1 MTLSFLM
8 ESCAK
13 VTPIGYTK
21 SQQLHGYTAIS
32 EEKRKTYAK
41 NEFRELEKPNLPKI
55 KIVAKCCRMLQDVAS
70 HYVSELEC
78 LKTLRTT
85 ALKSPSRNYPK
96 KSKYKFETKIHS
108 CNVASP
114 SVSCKTWNTLSRCI
128 NPPAGARVEMALA
141 KKATLLQT
149 TPRWNQQ
156 TLTSVVNGV
165 VPW

>member
-1 MTLSFLM
+1 MQNLST
-8 ESCAK
+8 
-13 VTPIGYTK
+13 VYGYT
-21 SQQLHGYTAIS
+21 TIS

-41 NEFRELEKPNLPKI
+41 NEFRELENPYLPKI

-70 HYVSELEC
+70 HYISELGC
-78 LKTLRTT
+78 LTTLRTI
-85 ALKSPSRNYPK
+85 ALKSPSRNYHK
-96 KSKYKFETKIHS
+96 NSKYKFETKIHS

-114 SVSCKTWNTLSRCI
+114 SVSCKTCNTLLQVHQ
-128 NPPAGARVEMALA
+128 PPVGARVEMARA

>member
-1 MTLSFLM
+1 MQNLST
-8 ESCAK
+8 
-13 VTPIGYTK
+13 V
-21 SQQLHGYTAIS
+21 HGNTAIS
-32 EEKRKTYAK
+32 EEKRKTYTK
-41 NEFRELEKPNLPKI
+41 NEFRELENPNLPKI
-55 KIVAKCCRMLQDVAS
+55 KIVAKCCRILQDVAS
-70 HYVSELEC
+70 HYISELGC
-78 LKTLRTT
+78 LTTLRTT

-114 SVSCKTWNTLSRCI
+114 SVSCRRVTPCYRCI
-128 NPPAGARVEMALA
+128 NPPAGARVEMARA

>member
-1 MTLSFLM
+1 MQNLST
-8 ESCAK
+8 
-13 VTPIGYTK
+13 V
-21 SQQLHGYTAIS
+21 HGYTAIS

-41 NEFRELEKPNLPKI
+41 NEFRELETPNLPKI

-70 HYVSELEC
+70 HYISGLGC
-78 LKTLRTT
+78 LTTLRTI

-108 CNVASP
+108 CKVASS
-114 SVSCKTWNTLSRCI
+114 SVSCKTCNTLLQVHQ
-128 NPPAGARVEMALA
+128 PPADARVEMARA